1 MTDNKMVVG
10 YAVYYEIR
18 KGAQTWQL
26 LITPQVM
33 GVVPASMFRRR
44 VSPIEPRKM
53 WKQVAS
59 TSMTTPDKVGAD
71 RMNFVRTMFDSLVKT
86 EWKMLDGTKPIV
98 VEVTHDDLADI
109 QSGKTPY
116 KIIGRVLKSRKAL
129 RFPAKVFGI

>member
-44 VSPIEPRKM
+44 VSPIETRKM